1 MTSPLQ
7 SDRGAMGELFIWTD
21 IDPAHESDFNRW
33 YDREHMA
40 ERAAIPGFLWSRRYR
55 AATGERP
62 YLALYRTASMDVFES
77 EAYRQAFS
85 QQTAWSLANF
95 GRMRNTSRRV
105 MTVSPL
111 GGAGTGSALALL
123 RLGDTDTARRV
134 AGQAGNALCVDGVL
148 GLRLLTPDP
157 ALSTPLPS
165 EDAATRVLEPVL
177 LAEGTS
183 EAAAAQAARM
193 LAESAGLPAARV
205 RTFQLLWDLRADDL
219 REAAGPAGHS

>member
-1 MTSPLQ
+1 VTSPLRP
-7 SDRGAMGELFIWTD
+7 DRDAMGELFIWTD
-21 IDPAHESDFNRW
+21 IDPAHETDFNRW

-55 AATGERP
+55 ASTGERP
-62 YLALYRTASMDVFES
+62 YLALYRTASLGVFES
-77 EAYRQAFS
+77 DAYRQAFG
-85 QQTAWSLANF
+85 QQTAWSLENF

-105 MTVSPL
+105 MAVSPL
-111 GGAGTGSALALL
+111 GGVGTGGALALL

-134 AGQAGNALCVDGVL
+134 AAQAGEALRTDGVL
-148 GLRLLTPDP
+148 ALRLLTPDP

-177 LAEGTS
+177 LIEGTS
-183 EAAAAQAARM
+183 EAAAAEAARQ
-193 LAESAGLPAARV
+193 LAHGAGLPADRV

-219 REAAGPAGHS
+219 RAAAGPADHP